1 MDQKFTL
8 NQCLRLLYGE
18 LIPDEAI
25 MLKDLIHDVPELR
38 AAYMDMYN
46 AKKALD
52 TNMVNP
58 PASSVSKILDYSRS
72 NSVQLSF

>member
-38 AAYMDMYN
+38 AAFVDMYN

-52 TNMVNP
+52 TNMVGP
-58 PASSVSKILDYSRS
+58 PSSSVSNILDYSRS